1 MKRTLFTLIMI
12 AALPL
17 FASNAAPSGS
27 VAFAGHTVGGNFCTC
42 GCPGCICDPDE
53 TTYYCFPDAKEPQG
67 ARTQPAGPAHS
78 DPSSGT
84 AAVMLIGAAGFLFKR
99 FRR

>member
-1 MKRTLFTLIMI
+1 MKRTLFTLII
-12 AALPL
+12 IVALPL

-27 VAFAGHTVGGNFCTC
+27 VAFAGHTVTGGFCAC
-42 GCPGCICDPDE
+42 GCPYCICDPGEGVELCIPGVKD
-53 TTYYCFPDAKEPQG
+53 PKG
-67 ARTQPAGPAHS
+67 AVTHPAAPARS

>member
-1 MKRTLFTLIMI
+1 MKRTLFTLIII

-17 FASNAAPSGS
+17 FASNVAPSGS
-27 VAFAGHTVGGNFCTC
+27 VAFAGHTLGGNYCTC
-42 GCPGCICDPDE
+42 GCPGCICDPGE
-53 TTYYCFPDAKEPQG
+53 QIEFCFPGVKDPQG
-67 ARTQPAGPAHS
+67 ARSQPASPAHS

-84 AAVMLIGAAGFLFKR
+84 AAAMLIGAAGFLFKR